1 MLLGVDYYPEQWD
14 PARMEADMDTI
25 REMGGNTIR
34 IAEFAWHR
42 MEPTEGHYDFSF
54 FDRVLAM
61 AREKGLQVILGTPT
75 ATIPAWLANKHP
87 NILSQFE
94 NGQPRAFGGRHVCCY
109 NSPELYDY
117 SEKIIRAMAG
127 HYQNER
133 LVVAWQIDNEI
144 GHEGS
149 DLCWCPRCREA
160 FRQFLR
166 RRFGGDIH
174 RLNDVYGTAFWSQ
187 EYNDFDEVPLPA
199 PTVTTHNLSLIHI

>member
-133 LVVAWQIDNEI
+133 LVVACQIDNEI
-144 GHEGS
+144 GHEGIS
-149 DLCWCPRCREA
+149 TGSTTFMAPPSGPRSTTTLTKFPCPPPPSPLTTPPSGWTGSGSEA
-160 FRQFLR
+160 KPSVVSWTSSPAC
-166 RRFGGDIH
+166 FG
-174 RLNDVYGTAFWSQ
+174 S
-187 EYNDFDEVPLPA
+187 
-199 PTVTTHNLSLIHI
+199 